1 MICTSI
7 QGKTLEE
14 ILGIL
19 ESGEVEMAEIRLDL
33 CDLDEEEIEELFTQS
48 DVPLVATCRIA
59 SLAQRVAA
67 EGDPLD
73 DAGRVLS
80 EQGLYASQPRK
91 GRNPAEEI
99 AENQL
104 LKAIEAGAKYVDL
117 EVEAPPMMGRK
128 IRQACQEYGTMLIRS
143 FHDFE
148 GTPPETTLLSL
159 LEKGRRFGGEV
170 VKIVTTATCKADADR
185 VLALYREAEPGTLV
199 AFCMGPEGRESR
211 LEALKR
217 GAPFTYACLTAEE
230 ATAPGQWT
238 AAEMRQAV
246 YGNFRFIGSGAE
258 TAKYEPELDK
268 KACSG
273 TKTLPFEP
281 ESGENGNPGANRAGF
296 VLEMPASKSFA
307 QRAIVAAALAQGTS
321 HLTGYS
327 PCGDNESALAA
338 ARKLGARV
346 TVKGSEL
353 EITGIGAFENCLSIR
368 EMPVGESGFLTRMLI
383 PVLSVVADGPVRVT
397 GEKTLLGRPL
407 AGAHDIMASFGVRL
421 VPEISPLAP
430 LGRNDKEGAPL
441 GRNDKDSSVISR
453 EVEKS
458 HIARKSDC
466 YIPLTVKGPLV
477 PGRADVSGKSGS
489 QLISGLLAALP
500 LAGNRSTVYVHDP
513 RSIPYMFIT
522 VDVLRKFGI
531 EIGSEMEGGDDF
543 LQTQDWTLC
552 TGLTFKIRGQQHYR
566 AADFRIEGDWS
577 GAANFLV
584 AGAIFGDVEVEGL
597 DTQSLQADIS
607 IMDILMDAGASM
619 SQLEGDTPTT
629 GPIHVARAPLCAFE
643 TDLNNCPDLF
653 PIVAVL
659 AAFCP
664 GESRIRGVERLRH
677 KETDRA
683 AAIVDMLTQMGVP
696 VQVDEDEMTIEG
708 MALPQ
713 RLLTGNLLKGGRYT
727 SHADHRMV
735 MALKVAAL
743 GADGP
748 VDIDDTAC
756 VAKSFPGFNDLFD
769 KL

>member
-14 ILGIL
+14 ILEIL
-19 ESGEVEMAEIRLDL
+19 ESGDVEMAEIRLDL

-48 DVPLVATCRIA
+48 DVPLIATCRIA

-67 EGDPLD
+67 EGDLLD
-73 DAGRVLS
+73 DAGKVLS

-91 GRNPAEEI
+91 GRNPAEEL

-148 GTPPETTLLSL
+148 GTPPEASLLSL

-211 LEALKR
+211 LEALKQ

-238 AAEMRQAV
+238 AAEMDEAV
-246 YGNFRFIGSGAE
+246 YGNFRFIGTDE
-258 TAKYEPELDK
+258 T
-268 KACSG
+268 
-273 TKTLPFEP
+273 
-281 ESGENGNPGANRAGF
+281 
-296 VLEMPASKSFA
+296 LEMPASKSFA
-307 QRAIVAAALAQGTS
+307 QRAIIAAALAQGTS

-346 TVKGSEL
+346 TVNGSEL
-353 EITGIGAFENCLSIR
+353 EITGIGAFENCLSIS
-368 EMPVGESGFLTRMLI
+368 EIPVGESGFLTRMII
-383 PVLSVVADGPVRVT
+383 PVLSAIADGPVRVT

-421 VPEISPLAP
+421 VSENIPAE
-430 LGRNDKEGAPL
+430 
-441 GRNDKDSSVISR
+441 SR
-453 EVEKS
+453 KG
-458 HIARKSDC
+458 DC
-466 YIPLTVKGPLV
+466 FIPLTVKGPLV
-477 PGRADVSGKSGS
+477 PGRADVSGKGGS

-500 LAGNRSTVYVHDP
+500 LAANRSTVYVHDP
-513 RSIPYMFIT
+513 RSIPYMFST

-552 TGLTFKIRGQQHYR
+552 TGLTFKMRGQQHYR

-619 SQLEGDTPTT
+619 SQLEGETPTT

>member
-7 QGKTLEE
+7 QGKTLDEILE
-14 ILGIL
+14 ILG
-19 ESGEVEMAEIRLDL
+19 SGDVEMAEIRLDL
-33 CDLDEEEIEELFTQS
+33 CDLDEEEVEVLFTES

-59 SLAQRVAA
+59 GLAQRVEA
-67 EGDPLD
+67 EGDLLG
-73 DAGRVLS
+73 DAGKVLS
-80 EQGLYASQPRK
+80 EDGLFLSQQPHK
-91 GRNPAEEI
+91 GRNPAEEL
-99 AENQL
+99 AENL
-104 LKAIEAGAKYVDL
+104 LMAAIEAGAKYVDL
-117 EVEAPPMMGRK
+117 EMEAPPMMGRK
-128 IRQACQEYGTMLIRS
+128 IRQACQQHGSILIRS

-148 GTPPETTLLSL
+148 GTPPEATLLST

-170 VKIVTTATCKADADR
+170 VKIVTTATSKADVDS
-185 VLALYREAEPGTLV
+185 VLDLYREAEPGTLV
-199 AFCMGPEGRESR
+199 AFCMGVEGRESR

-217 GAPFTYACLTAEE
+217 GAPFTYACLTPEE

-238 AAEMRQAV
+238 AAEMDEAV
-246 YGNFRFIGSGAE
+246 YGDFRFIG
-258 TAKYEPELDK
+258 TDD
-268 KACSG
+268 
-273 TKTLPFEP
+273 PF
-281 ESGENGNPGANRAGF
+281 
-296 VLEMPASKSFA
+296 EMPASKSFA

-346 TVKGSEL
+346 KVDGSTL
-353 EITGIGAFENCLSIR
+353 EITGIAAFQNCLTINDIH
-368 EMPVGESGFLTRMLI
+368 VGESGFLTRMLI
-383 PVLSVVADGPVRVT
+383 PVLAVIADGPVYVG

-421 VPEISPLAP
+421 IPEISPRAS
-430 LGRNDKEGAPL
+430 LGRNDKEGASL
-441 GRNDKDSSVISR
+441 GDTVISS

-458 HIARKSDC
+458 NRRKSDC
-466 YIPLTVKGPLV
+466 YIPLTVRGPLV
-477 PGRADVSGKSGS
+477 PGRADVSGKEGS

-531 EIGSEMEGGDDF
+531 EIGSEMEGDEDF

-552 TGLTFKIRGQQHYR
+552 TGLTFKMRGRQVYH

-629 GPIHVARAPLCAFE
+629 GAIHVTRAPLCAFE

-664 GESRIRGVERLRH
+664 GVSRIRGVERLRH

-683 AAIVDMLTQMGVP
+683 AAIEEMLSQMGVP
-696 VQVDEDEMTIEG
+696 VQIDEDEMTVEG
-708 MALPQ
+708 MGLPQ
-713 RLLTGNLLKGGRYT
+713 RLLTGNLLKGGQYT
-727 SHADHRMV
+727 SHGDHRMV
-735 MALKVAAL
+735 MALRVASL
-743 GADGP
+743 GADSP
-748 VDIDDTAC
+748 VEIDDTAC
-756 VAKSFPGFNDLFD
+756 VAKSFPGFDNLFN

>member
-7 QGKTLEE
+7 QNKTLDE
-14 ILGIL
+14 ILDIL

-33 CDLDEEEIEELFTQS
+33 CDLDGEEIEELFSES
-48 DVPLVATCRIA
+48 DVPLIATCRIA
-59 SLAQRVAA
+59 TLADRVQGEASLLA
-67 EGDPLD
+67 
-73 DAGRVLS
+73 DAGKALS
-80 EQGLYASQPRK
+80 EQGMYLSAPRH
-91 GRNPAEEI
+91 GRNAAEEL

-104 LKAIEAGAKYVDL
+104 MKAIEAGAKYVDL
-117 EVEAPPMMGRK
+117 EMEAPPMMGRK
-128 IRQACQEYGTMLIRS
+128 IRQACQEHGSILIRS
-143 FHDFE
+143 FHDFT
-148 GTPPETTLLSL
+148 GTPPEATLLSL

-170 VKIVTTATCKADADR
+170 VKIVTTAVDEADAAR
-185 VLALYREAEPGTLV
+185 VLALYREADPGTLA

-211 LEALKR
+211 LEALR
-217 GAPFTYACLTAEE
+217 LGAPFTYACLTAEE

-238 AAEMRQAV
+238 TAEMRQAV
-246 YGNFRFIGSGAE
+246 YKDFRFIDSSSYPADFEDETKENGRPSSNGAE
-258 TAKYEPELDK
+258 NEDEEPRPLQ
-268 KACSG
+268 
-273 TKTLPFEP
+273 
-281 ESGENGNPGANRAGF
+281 
-296 VLEMPASKSFA
+296 MPASKSFA
-307 QRAIVAAALAQGTS
+307 QRAIIAAALAQGTS
-321 HLTGYS
+321 HLSGYS
-327 PCGDNESALAA
+327 PCGDNEAALAA
-338 ARKLGARV
+338 ARKLGARIK
-346 TVKGSEL
+346 TEGSTL
-353 EITGIGAFENCLSIR
+353 EITGIGAFEKCLSISDIH
-368 EMPVGESGFLTRMLI
+368 VGESGFLTRMLI
-383 PVLSVVADGPVRVT
+383 PVLSVVADGPVLVT
-397 GEKTLLGRPL
+397 GEKTLLKRPL

-421 VPEISPLAP
+421 LPEGPAP
-430 LGRNDKEGAPL
+430 AE
-441 GRNDKDSSVISR
+441 
-453 EVEKS
+453 
-458 HIARKSDC
+458 ARKNDC
-466 YIPLTVKGPLV
+466 FIPLTVKGPLV
-477 PGRADVSGKSGS
+477 PGRADVSGREGS

-500 LAGNRSTVYVHDP
+500 LAGSRSTVYVHDP

-522 VDVLRKFGI
+522 VDVLKKFGI
-531 EIGSEMEGGDDF
+531 EIGSEMEGGEDF

-552 TGLTFKIRGQQHYR
+552 TGVTFKMRGGQHYR

-629 GPIHVARAPLCAFE
+629 GSIHVTRAPLCAFE

-664 GESRIRGVERLRH
+664 GTSRIRGVERLRH

-708 MALPQ
+708 MGLPQ
-713 RLLTGNLLKGGRYT
+713 RILTGNLLKGGSFT
-727 SHADHRMV
+727 SHGDHRMV
-735 MALKVAAL
+735 MALKVASL

-748 VDIDDTAC
+748 VEIDDTAC
-756 VAKSFPGFNDLFD
+756 VAKSFPEFLDMFD

>member
-14 ILGIL
+14 ILEIL

-91 GRNPAEEI
+91 GRNPAEEL

-117 EVEAPPMMGRK
+117 EMEAPPMMGRK

-148 GTPPETTLLSL
+148 GTPPEATLLSL

-185 VLALYREAEPGTLV
+185 VMALYREAEPGTLV

-211 LEALKR
+211 LEALKQ

-238 AAEMRQAV
+238 AAEMDEAV
-246 YGNFRFIGSGAE
+246 YGNFRFIGTDE
-258 TAKYEPELDK
+258 T
-268 KACSG
+268 
-273 TKTLPFEP
+273 
-281 ESGENGNPGANRAGF
+281 
-296 VLEMPASKSFA
+296 LEMPASKSFA

-321 HLTGYS
+321 HLAGYS

-353 EITGIGAFENCLSIR
+353 EITGIGAFEKCLTIS

-383 PVLSVVADGPVRVT
+383 PVLSVIADGPVRVT

-421 VPEISPLAP
+421 VPENIP
-430 LGRNDKEGAPL
+430 E
-441 GRNDKDSSVISR
+441 DS
-453 EVEKS
+453 
-458 HIARKSDC
+458 RKGDC
-466 YIPLTVKGPLV
+466 FIPLTVKGPLV
-477 PGRADVSGKSGS
+477 PGRADVSGKGGS

-552 TGLTFKIRGQQHYR
+552 SGLTFKMRGQQHYR

-748 VDIDDTAC
+748 VEIDDTAC

>member
-14 ILGIL
+14 ILEIL
-19 ESGEVEMAEIRLDL
+19 ESGDVEMAEIRLDL

-48 DVPLVATCRIA
+48 DVPLIATCRIA

-67 EGDPLD
+67 EGDLLD
-73 DAGRVLS
+73 DAGKVLS

-91 GRNPAEEI
+91 GRNPAEEL

-211 LEALKR
+211 LEALKQ

-238 AAEMRQAV
+238 AAEMDEAV
-246 YGNFRFIGSGAE
+246 YGDFRFIGTDE
-258 TAKYEPELDK
+258 T
-268 KACSG
+268 
-273 TKTLPFEP
+273 
-281 ESGENGNPGANRAGF
+281 
-296 VLEMPASKSFA
+296 LEMPASKSFA
-307 QRAIVAAALAQGTS
+307 QRAIIAAALAQGTS
-321 HLTGYS
+321 HLSGYS
-327 PCGDNESALAA
+327 PCGDNESAIAA

-346 TVKGSEL
+346 TVNGSEL
-353 EITGIGAFENCLSIR
+353 EITGIGAFENCLSIS
-368 EMPVGESGFLTRMLI
+368 EMPVGESGFLTRMII
-383 PVLSVVADGPVRVT
+383 PVLSVIADGPVRVT

-421 VPEISPLAP
+421 VPENIP
-430 LGRNDKEGAPL
+430 EE
-441 GRNDKDSSVISR
+441 SR
-453 EVEKS
+453 KG
-458 HIARKSDC
+458 DC
-466 YIPLTVKGPLV
+466 FIPLTVKGTLV
-477 PGRADVSGKSGS
+477 PGRADVSGKGGS

-522 VDVLRKFGI
+522 VDVLRKLGI

-552 TGLTFKIRGQQHYR
+552 TGLTFKMRGQQHYH

-708 MALPQ
+708 MSLPQ
-713 RLLTGNLLKGGRYT
+713 RLLTGKLLKGGSYT

>member
-14 ILGIL
+14 ILQIL
-19 ESGEVEMAEIRLDL
+19 GSGEVEMAEIRLDL
-33 CDLDEEEIEELFTQS
+33 CDLDEEEIEQLFSDS
-48 DVPLVATCRIA
+48 DVPLIATCRIA
-59 SLAQRVAA
+59 EAAKRVEA
-67 EGDPLD
+67 EANRLN
-73 DAGRVLS
+73 DAGKVLS
-80 EQGLYASQPRK
+80 EQGLYMSEPRR
-91 GRNPAEEI
+91 GRNPAEEF

-148 GTPPETTLLSL
+148 GTPPEATLLSL
-159 LEKGRRFGGEV
+159 LDKGRRFGGEV

-185 VLALYREAEPGTLV
+185 VLALYREAVPGTLV

-211 LEALKR
+211 LEALKQ

-238 AAEMRQAV
+238 AAEMDEAV
-246 YGNFRFIGSGAE
+246 YGNFRFIGTDE
-258 TAKYEPELDK
+258 M
-268 KACSG
+268 
-273 TKTLPFEP
+273 
-281 ESGENGNPGANRAGF
+281 
-296 VLEMPASKSFA
+296 LEMPASKSFA
-307 QRAIVAAALAQGTS
+307 QRAIIAAALAQGTS

-346 TVKGSEL
+346 TVNGSEL
-353 EITGIGAFENCLSIR
+353 EITGIGAFENCLSIS
-368 EMPVGESGFLTRMLI
+368 EMPVGESGFLTRMII
-383 PVLSVVADGPVRVT
+383 PVLSVIADGPVRVT

-421 VPEISPLAP
+421 VPENIP
-430 LGRNDKEGAPL
+430 EE
-441 GRNDKDSSVISR
+441 SR
-453 EVEKS
+453 KG
-458 HIARKSDC
+458 DC
-466 YIPLTVKGPLV
+466 FIPLTVKGPLV
-477 PGRADVSGKSGS
+477 PGRADVSGKGGS

-500 LAGNRSTVYVHDP
+500 LAPNRSTVYVHDP

-552 TGLTFKIRGQQHYR
+552 TGLTFKMRGQQHYR

-619 SQLEGDTPTT
+619 SQLEGETATT
-629 GPIHVARAPLCAFE
+629 GPIHVTRAPLCAFE

-664 GESRIRGVERLRH
+664 GSSRIRGVERLRH

-696 VQVDEDEMTIEG
+696 VRVDEDEMTVEG
-708 MALPQ
+708 MGLPQ
-713 RLLTGNLLKGGRYT
+713 RIQTGNLLKGGQYT

-735 MALKVAAL
+735 MALKVASL

-748 VDIDDTAC
+748 IDIDDTAC
-756 VAKSFPGFNDLFD
+756 VAKSFPGFLELFE

>member
-14 ILGIL
+14 ILEIL

-48 DVPLVATCRIA
+48 DVPLIATCRIA

-67 EGDPLD
+67 EGDLLD
-73 DAGRVLS
+73 DAGKVLS

-91 GRNPAEEI
+91 GRNPAEEL

-148 GTPPETTLLSL
+148 GTPPEATLLSL

-211 LEALKR
+211 LEALKQ

-238 AAEMRQAV
+238 AAEMDEAV
-246 YGNFRFIGSGAE
+246 YGNFRFIGTDE
-258 TAKYEPELDK
+258 T
-268 KACSG
+268 
-273 TKTLPFEP
+273 
-281 ESGENGNPGANRAGF
+281 
-296 VLEMPASKSFA
+296 LEMPASKSFA
-307 QRAIVAAALAQGTS
+307 QRAIIAAALAQGTS
-321 HLTGYS
+321 HLSGYS

-338 ARKLGARV
+338 TRKLGARV
-346 TVKGSEL
+346 TVNGSEL
-353 EITGIGAFENCLSIR
+353 EITGIGAFENCLSIS
-368 EMPVGESGFLTRMLI
+368 EMPVGESGFLTRMII
-383 PVLSVVADGPVRVT
+383 PVLSVIADGPVRVT

-421 VPEISPLAP
+421 IPEISPLAP
-430 LGRNDKEGAPL
+430 LGRNDK
-441 GRNDKDSSVISR
+441 DCSVISS

-477 PGRADVSGKSGS
+477 PGRADVSGKGGS

-552 TGLTFKIRGQQHYR
+552 TGLTFKMRGQQHYH

-708 MALPQ
+708 MSLPQ
-713 RLLTGNLLKGGRYT
+713 RLLTGKLLKGGSYT

>member
-14 ILGIL
+14 ILQIL

-33 CDLDEEEIEELFTQS
+33 CDLDEEEIELLFSDS
-48 DVPLVATCRIA
+48 DVPLIATCRIA
-59 SLAQRVAA
+59 EAAKRVEA
-67 EGDPLD
+67 EANRLN
-73 DAGRVLS
+73 DAGKVLS
-80 EQGLYASQPRK
+80 EQGLYMSEPRR
-91 GRNPAEEI
+91 GRNPAEEF

-128 IRQACQEYGTMLIRS
+128 IRQACQQYGSMLIRS

-148 GTPPETTLLSL
+148 GTPPEATLLST
-159 LEKGRRFGGEV
+159 LEKSRRFGGEV

-185 VLALYREAEPGTLV
+185 VMALYREVEPGTLV

-211 LEALKR
+211 LEALKQ
-217 GAPFTYACLTAEE
+217 GAPFTYACLTPEE

-238 AAEMRQAV
+238 TAEMREAV
-246 YGNFRFIGSGAE
+246 YGGFRFIGAE
-258 TAKYEPELDK
+258 GLD
-268 KACSG
+268 
-273 TKTLPFEP
+273 
-281 ESGENGNPGANRAGF
+281 
-296 VLEMPASKSFA
+296 MPASKSFA
-307 QRAIVAAALAQGTS
+307 QRAIVAAALADGTS
-321 HLTGYS
+321 HLGGYS

-338 ARKLGARV
+338 AKRLGAKV
-346 TVKGSEL
+346 IVKGSDL
-353 EITGIGAFENCLSIR
+353 EITGISAFEKCLAIN
-368 EMPVGESGFLTRMLI
+368 EINVGESGFLTRMLI
-383 PVLSVVADGPVRVT
+383 PVLSAIADGPVRVA
-397 GEKTLLGRPL
+397 GEKTLLNRPL

-421 VPEISPLAP
+421 VPEVLPA
-430 LGRNDKEGAPL
+430 
-441 GRNDKDSSVISR
+441 DS
-453 EVEKS
+453 
-458 HIARKSDC
+458 RKGDC
-466 YIPLTVKGPLV
+466 YVPLTVKGPLV
-477 PGRADVSGKSGS
+477 PGRADVSGKGGS

-531 EIGSEMEGGDDF
+531 EIGSEMEGDEDF

-552 TGLTFKIRGQQHYR
+552 TGVTFKMRGNQHYR

-619 SQLEGDTPTT
+619 SQLEGDAATT
-629 GPIHVARAPLCAFE
+629 GPVHVTRAPLCAFE

-664 GESRIRGVERLRH
+664 GVSHIRGVERLRH

-696 VQVDEDEMTIEG
+696 VQVDEDEMTVEG
-708 MALPQ
+708 MGFPQ
-713 RLLTGNLLKGGRYT
+713 RILTGNLLKGGQYT
-727 SHADHRMV
+727 SHGDHRMV
-735 MALKVAAL
+735 MALKVASL
-743 GADGP
+743 GADSP
-748 VDIDDTAC
+748 VEIDDTAC
-756 VAKSFPGFNDLFD
+756 VAKSFPGFLEMFET
-769 KL
+769 L

>member
-14 ILGIL
+14 ILQIL

-33 CDLDEEEIEELFTQS
+33 CDLDEEEIEVLFTDS
-48 DVPLVATCRIA
+48 DVPLIATCRIA
-59 SLAQRVAA
+59 EAAKRVEA
-67 EGDPLD
+67 EANRLN
-73 DAGRVLS
+73 DAGKVLS
-80 EQGLYASQPRK
+80 EQGLYMSEPRR
-91 GRNPAEEI
+91 GRNPAEEF

-128 IRQACQEYGTMLIRS
+128 IRQACQQYGSVLIRS

-148 GTPPETTLLSL
+148 GTPPEATLLST
-159 LEKGRRFGGEV
+159 LEKSRRFGGEV

-185 VLALYREAEPGTLV
+185 VMDLYREVEPGTLV

-211 LEALKR
+211 LKALKQ
-217 GAPFTYACLTAEE
+217 GAPFTYACLTPEE

-238 AAEMRQAV
+238 AAEMREAV
-246 YGNFRFIGSGAE
+246 YGGFRFIGAE
-258 TAKYEPELDK
+258 GLD
-268 KACSG
+268 
-273 TKTLPFEP
+273 
-281 ESGENGNPGANRAGF
+281 
-296 VLEMPASKSFA
+296 MPASKSFA
-307 QRAIVAAALAQGTS
+307 QRAIVAAALADGTS
-321 HLTGYS
+321 HLGGYS

-338 ARKLGARV
+338 AKRLGAKV
-346 TVKGSEL
+346 IVNGSDL
-353 EITGIGAFENCLSIR
+353 EITGISAFEKCLAINEIS
-368 EMPVGESGFLTRMLI
+368 VGESGFLTRMLI
-383 PVLSVVADGPVRVT
+383 PVLSAIADGPVRVT
-397 GEKTLLGRPL
+397 GEKTLLNRPL

-421 VPEISPLAP
+421 IPEVLPS
-430 LGRNDKEGAPL
+430 
-441 GRNDKDSSVISR
+441 DS
-453 EVEKS
+453 
-458 HIARKSDC
+458 RKGDC
-466 YIPLTVKGPLV
+466 FVPLTVKGPLV
-477 PGRADVSGKSGS
+477 PGRADVSGKGGS

-531 EIGSEMEGGDDF
+531 EIGSEMEGDEDF
-543 LQTQDWTLC
+543 LQTQDWSLC
-552 TGLTFKIRGQQHYR
+552 TGVTFKMRGNQHYR

-619 SQLEGDTPTT
+619 SQLEGDAATT
-629 GPIHVARAPLCAFE
+629 GPVHVTRAPLCAFE

-653 PIVAVL
+653 PIVAIL

-664 GESRIRGVERLRH
+664 GTSRIRGVERLRH

-708 MALPQ
+708 MGLPQ
-713 RLLTGNLLKGGRYT
+713 RILTGNMLKGGQYT
-727 SHADHRMV
+727 SHGDHRMV
-735 MALKVAAL
+735 MALKVASL

-748 VDIDDTAC
+748 IDIDDTAC
-756 VAKSFPGFNDLFD
+756 VAKSFPGFLDLFE

>member
-14 ILGIL
+14 ILEIL
-19 ESGEVEMAEIRLDL
+19 EDGAVEMAEIRLDL
-33 CDLDEEEIEELFTQS
+33 CDLDEEEIETLFTQS
-48 DVPLVATCRIA
+48 DVPLIATCRIA
-59 SLAQRVAA
+59 TLAKRVQA
-67 EGDPLD
+67 EGDLLD
-73 DAGRVLS
+73 DAGKVLS
-80 EQGLYASQPRK
+80 EQGLYLSQPRK
-91 GRNPAEEI
+91 GRNPAEEL

-148 GTPPETTLLSL
+148 GTPPEATLLSTL
-159 LEKGRRFGGEV
+159 DKGRRFGGEV
-170 VKIVTTATCKADADR
+170 VKIVTTAACKADADR
-185 VLALYREAEPGTLV
+185 VMALYREAEPGTLV

-211 LEALKR
+211 LEALKQ
-217 GAPFTYACLTAEE
+217 GAPFTYACLTPEE

-238 AAEMRQAV
+238 TDEMNEAV
-246 YGNFRFIGSGAE
+246 YGDFRFIGTDDA
-258 TAKYEPELDK
+258 LQ
-268 KACSG
+268 
-273 TKTLPFEP
+273 
-281 ESGENGNPGANRAGF
+281 
-296 VLEMPASKSFA
+296 MPASKSFA
-307 QRAIVAAALAQGTS
+307 QRAIIAAALAQGTS

-346 TVKGSEL
+346 NVNGSEL
-353 EITGIGAFENCLSIR
+353 EITGIGAFENCLAIP
-368 EMPVGESGFLTRMLI
+368 EIQVGESGFLTRMII
-383 PVLSVVADGPVRVT
+383 PVLSVIADGPVYVT

-421 VPEISPLAP
+421 LPETVPPE
-430 LGRNDKEGAPL
+430 
-441 GRNDKDSSVISR
+441 SR
-453 EVEKS
+453 KN
-458 HIARKSDC
+458 DC
-466 YIPLTVKGPLV
+466 YVPLTVRGPLV
-477 PGRADVSGKSGS
+477 PGRADVSGKGGS

-543 LQTQDWTLC
+543 LQTQDWSLC
-552 TGLTFKIRGQQHYR
+552 TGVTFKMRGHQHYH

-619 SQLEGDTPTT
+619 SQLEGDTPST
-629 GPIHVARAPLCAFE
+629 GAIHVTRAPLCAFE

-664 GESRIRGVERLRH
+664 GESRIRGVQRLLH

-696 VQVDEDEMTIEG
+696 VRVDEDEMTIEG
-708 MALPQ
+708 MSLTQ
-713 RLLTGNLLKGGRYT
+713 RILTGNLLKGGQYT
-727 SHADHRMV
+727 SHGDHRMV
-735 MALKVAAL
+735 MALRVASL

-756 VAKSFPGFNDLFD
+756 VAKSFPGFQDLFD
-769 KL
+769 QL

>member
-7 QGKTLEE
+7 QGKNLDE
-14 ILGIL
+14 ILEVL
-19 ESGEVEMAEIRLDL
+19 ESGAVEMAEIRLDL
-33 CDLDEEEIEELFTQS
+33 CDLDEEEIEVLFTQS

-59 SLAQRVAA
+59 TLAQRVAA
-67 EGDPLD
+67 EGDLLD
-73 DAGRVLS
+73 DAGKVLS
-80 EQGLYASQPRK
+80 EQGLYPSLQRK
-91 GRNPAEEI
+91 GRNPAEEL

-143 FHDFE
+143 FHDFA
-148 GTPPETTLLSL
+148 GTPPEATLLSL

-185 VLALYREAEPGTLV
+185 VMALYREAEPGTLV
-199 AFCMGPEGRESR
+199 AFCMGSEGRESR
-211 LEALKR
+211 LEAIR
-217 GAPFTYACLTAEE
+217 QGAPFTYACLTPEE

-238 AAEMRQAV
+238 AAEMDDAV
-246 YGNFRFIGSGAE
+246 YGDFRFIGTDE
-258 TAKYEPELDK
+258 K
-268 KACSG
+268 
-273 TKTLPFEP
+273 
-281 ESGENGNPGANRAGF
+281 
-296 VLEMPASKSFA
+296 LEMPASKSFA
-307 QRAIVAAALAQGTS
+307 QRAIIAAALAQGTS
-321 HLTGYS
+321 HLSGYS

-346 TVKGSEL
+346 KVDGSTL
-353 EITGIGAFENCLSIR
+353 EITGIGAFENCLAIN
-368 EMPVGESGFLTRMLI
+368 EIHVGESGFLTRMLI
-383 PVLSVVADGPVRVT
+383 PVLAAIADGPVRVT
-397 GEKTLLGRPL
+397 GEKTLLNRPL

-421 VPEISPLAP
+421 IPETLPAE
-430 LGRNDKEGAPL
+430 N
-441 GRNDKDSSVISR
+441 
-453 EVEKS
+453 
-458 HIARKSDC
+458 RKTDC

-477 PGRADVSGKSGS
+477 PGRADVSGKGGS

-500 LAGNRSTVYVHDP
+500 LAGSRSTVYVHDP

-531 EIGSEMEGGDDF
+531 EIGSEMEGDEDF

-552 TGLTFKIRGQQHYR
+552 TGVTFKMRGRQVYR

-607 IMDILMDAGASM
+607 IMDILMDAGASL
-619 SQLEGDTPTT
+619 SQLEGDTPST
-629 GPIHVARAPLCAFE
+629 GSIHVARAPLCAFE

-664 GESRIRGVERLRH
+664 GTSRIRGVERLRH

-683 AAIVDMLTQMGVP
+683 AAIEAMLTQMGVP
-696 VQVDEDEMTIEG
+696 VGIDEDEMTIDG

-713 RLLTGNLLKGGRYT
+713 RLLTGRLLKGGSYT
-727 SHADHRMV
+727 SHGDHRMV
-735 MALKVAAL
+735 MALRVAAL

-756 VAKSFPGFNDLFD
+756 VAKSFPGFNELFE

>member
-14 ILGIL
+14 ILEIL

-33 CDLDEEEIEELFTQS
+33 CDLDEEEIEELFTES
-48 DVPLVATCRIA
+48 DVPLIATCRIA
-59 SLAQRVAA
+59 TLAQRVEA

-73 DAGRVLS
+73 NAGKVLS
-80 EQGLYASQPRK
+80 EQGLYPSLQRK
-91 GRNPAEEI
+91 GRNPAEEL

-143 FHDFE
+143 FHDFT
-148 GTPPETTLLSL
+148 GTPPEATLLSL

-185 VLALYREAEPGTLV
+185 VMALYREAEPGTLV
-199 AFCMGPEGRESR
+199 AFCMGPEGRDSR
-211 LEALKR
+211 LEALR
-217 GAPFTYACLTAEE
+217 QGAPFTYACLTPED

-238 AAEMRQAV
+238 VVEMNDAV
-246 YGNFRFIGSGAE
+246 YGDFAFIGAE
-258 TAKYEPELDK
+258 DA
-268 KACSG
+268 
-273 TKTLPFEP
+273 
-281 ESGENGNPGANRAGF
+281 
-296 VLEMPASKSFA
+296 LEMPASKSFA
-307 QRAIVAAALAQGTS
+307 QRAIIAAALAQGTS

-346 TVKGSEL
+346 KVEGTTL
-353 EITGIGAFENCLSIR
+353 EITGIGAFENCLTINDIH
-368 EMPVGESGFLTRMLI
+368 VGESGFLTRMLI
-383 PVLSVVADGPVRVT
+383 PVLAAIADGPVRVT
-397 GEKTLLGRPL
+397 GEKTLLKRPL

-421 VPEISPLAP
+421 VPETLPAENR
-430 LGRNDKEGAPL
+430 RN
-441 GRNDKDSSVISR
+441 
-453 EVEKS
+453 
-458 HIARKSDC
+458 DC

-477 PGRADVSGKSGS
+477 PGRADVSGKGGS

-531 EIGSEMEGGDDF
+531 EIGSEMEGDDDF
-543 LQTQDWTLC
+543 LQTQDWSLC
-552 TGLTFKIRGQQHYR
+552 TGVTFKMRGRQVYR

-619 SQLEGDTPTT
+619 SQLEGDTATT
-629 GPIHVARAPLCAFE
+629 GPIHVTRAPLCAFE

-664 GESRIRGVERLRH
+664 GVSRIRGVERLRH

-683 AAIVDMLTQMGVP
+683 AAIEAMLTQMGVP
-696 VQVDEDEMTIEG
+696 VQIDEDEMTIEG

-713 RLLTGNLLKGGRYT
+713 RLLTGKLLKGGAYT
-727 SHADHRMV
+727 SHGDHRMV
-735 MALKVAAL
+735 MALRVAAL
-743 GADGP
+743 GADSP

-756 VAKSFPGFNDLFD
+756 VAKSFPGFDDLFN

>member
-14 ILGIL
+14 ILEIL

-48 DVPLVATCRIA
+48 DVPLIATCRIA

-67 EGDPLD
+67 EGDLLD
-73 DAGRVLS
+73 DAGKVLS

-91 GRNPAEEI
+91 GRNPAEEL

-148 GTPPETTLLSL
+148 GTPPEATLLSL
-159 LEKGRRFGGEV
+159 LDKGRRFGGEV

-185 VLALYREAEPGTLV
+185 VMALYREAEPGTLV

-211 LEALKR
+211 LEALKQ

-238 AAEMRQAV
+238 AAEMDEAV
-246 YGNFRFIGSGAE
+246 YGNFRFIGTDE
-258 TAKYEPELDK
+258 T
-268 KACSG
+268 
-273 TKTLPFEP
+273 
-281 ESGENGNPGANRAGF
+281 
-296 VLEMPASKSFA
+296 LEMPASKSFA

-353 EITGIGAFENCLSIR
+353 EITGIGAFENCLSIS

-421 VPEISPLAP
+421 VPENIP
-430 LGRNDKEGAPL
+430 EE
-441 GRNDKDSSVISR
+441 SR
-453 EVEKS
+453 KG
-458 HIARKSDC
+458 DC
-466 YIPLTVKGPLV
+466 FIPLTVKGPLV
-477 PGRADVSGKSGS
+477 PGRADVSGKGGS

-552 TGLTFKIRGQQHYR
+552 TGLTFKMRGQQHYR

-748 VDIDDTAC
+748 VEIDDTAC